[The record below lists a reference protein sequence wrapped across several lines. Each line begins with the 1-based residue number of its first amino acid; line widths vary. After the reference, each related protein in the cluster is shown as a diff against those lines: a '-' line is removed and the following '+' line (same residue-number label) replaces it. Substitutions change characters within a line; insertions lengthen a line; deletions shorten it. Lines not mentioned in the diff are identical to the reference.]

1 MDFEFSDAQRQ
12 LKDEVRRFLSVHSSP
27 QAVRR
32 VLDGPESY
40 DRSLWCEAANLGL
53 MGVAIPEEY
62 GGAGGGC
69 LELCAVAEEIGRA
82 TAPMPFSSSIYLGAE
97 LVLRAGSEAQR
108 QFYLPKIA
116 TGETIACLALSEG
129 LGNPEPRA
137 VAMKVTE
144 HDRLTGTKWP
154 VLDGDVADLAV
165 VAARDDA
172 HGGISLFIA
181 DLSDATV
188 SRSRL
193 ESIDPTR
200 SQARVTFLATP
211 VQRLGPP
218 GKGWELL
225 DSVLQRAAVLTA
237 FEQIGGA
244 ERALE
249 AGRDYAL
256 ERRAFGRQIG
266 AFQAIKHKLVD
277 MWIALVLARS
287 NAYFGA
293 WAAST
298 NAADLPKAAATARVS
313 ATQAFQ
319 LCSKENIQIHGGMGF
334 TWDLDCHVLYR
345 RSQLLALTLGG
356 LSAWQ
361 DRLVATL
368 RQEYVHS
375 EVTP

>member
-1 MDFEFSDAQRQ
+1 
-12 LKDEVRRFLSVHSSP
+12 
-27 QAVRR
+27 
-32 VLDGPESY
+32 
-40 DRSLWCEAANLGL
+40 
-53 MGVAIPEEY
+53 
-62 GGAGGGC
+62 
-69 LELCAVAEEIGRA
+69 
-82 TAPMPFSSSIYLGAE
+82 
-97 LVLRAGSEAQR
+97 
-108 QFYLPKIA
+108 
-116 TGETIACLALSEG
+116 
-129 LGNPEPRA
+129 
-137 VAMKVTE
+137 MKVTE